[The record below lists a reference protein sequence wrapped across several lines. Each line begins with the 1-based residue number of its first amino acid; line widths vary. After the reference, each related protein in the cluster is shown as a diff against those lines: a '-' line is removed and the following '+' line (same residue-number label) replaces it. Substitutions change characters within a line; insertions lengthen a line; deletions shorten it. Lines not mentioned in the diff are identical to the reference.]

1 MGFLRSTPN
10 QKGNPVMTPII
21 LPIAELKPA
30 LVGLGKV
37 ISHKATLAVIQH
49 IKIERTSD
57 GWIALTGTD
66 LDRFVTIRL
75 EHPAQG
81 PPHAVLVPY
90 EQLLQL
96 TKNCGKGE
104 SLIIETPTPGTIL
117 LKFTLANNLGASKV
131 KPIPVEEFPTTPRIQ
146 CDACPLPPELRGA
159 IHEAMEC
166 ASTDQTRYVL
176 NGAFIDTRDSKANY
190 IVGTDGRHLY
200 SANSF
205 AIPLKN
211 SVIIPSHKFLGWKE
225 FHLDGEWQIKADD
238 KLVQISSRRWRFISR
253 HIEGKYPDWRQV
265 IPDQSQAKTHV
276 TIDPAKLEG
285 LIKLVQRLPCHDE
298 KFRSLGLEWQ
308 KGVLTLLAK
317 ENNDDPWLRVVVDGA
332 KGQGPEVT
340 LFLDRRYLLKG
351 LQFGLNTISLMDALS
366 PLRLHQKGRQ
376 MIVMPVRPES
386 AQSQPPANRKLPDPP
401 PQPPPPE
408 RKPMPEP
415 APPPPATAPT
425 DTAQKTPVEEAIDMT
440 LALRDKLNDGFNLL
454 RDLSYKLKDINRSH
468 KSTAKEFSSLRTAL
482 RSLRGVQL

>member
-1 MGFLRSTPN
+1 
-10 QKGNPVMTPII
+10 MTPII

-37 ISHKATLAVIQH
+37 INLRSTLPVIQH
-49 IKIERTSD
+49 VKIERTSD

-81 PPHAVLVPY
+81 PPNAVLVPY
-90 EQLLQL
+90 DQLLQL

-104 SLIIETPTPGTIL
+104 SLIIETPAPRTIL
-117 LKFTLANNLGASKV
+117 LKFALADNLGASKV
-131 KPIPVEEFPTTPRIQ
+131 KPIPVEEFPATPRIQ
-146 CDACPLPPELRGA
+146 SDAYPLPPNLRGA

-166 ASTDQTRYVL
+166 ASDDQTRYVL
-176 NGAFIDTRDSKANY
+176 NGAFIDTRDAKANY

-205 AIPLKN
+205 TIPLKD
-211 SVIIPSHKFLGWKE
+211 SIIIPSHKFLGWKE
-225 FHLDGEWQIKADD
+225 FNLDGEWQIKADD
-238 KLVQISSRRWRFISR
+238 KQVQISSRRWRFISR
-253 HIEGKYPDWRQV
+253 HIDGKYPDWRQV
-265 IPDQSQAKTHV
+265 LPDQSLAKTHL
-276 TIDPAKLEG
+276 TIDPTKLEG

-298 KFRSLGLEWQ
+298 KYRSLGLEWQ
-308 KGVLTLLAK
+308 KGQFTLLAK
-317 ENNDDPWLRVVVDGA
+317 ENNDDPWLRVVVEEA
-332 KGQGPEVT
+332 KGSGPEVT
-340 LFLDRRYLLKG
+340 IFLDRRYLIRA
-351 LQFGLNTISLMDALS
+351 LQFGTNTISLIDSLS
-366 PLRLHQKGRQ
+366 PLRFHMNGKQ

-386 AQSQPPANRKLPDPP
+386 AQNQPPATRKLPDPP
-401 PQPPPPE
+401 PQPKPE

-415 APPPPATAPT
+415 APPPTTQP

-440 LALRDKLNDGFNLL
+440 LLLRDKLNDGFNLL
-454 RDLSYKLKDINRSH
+454 RDLSLKLKDINRTN
-468 KSTAKEFSSLRTAL
+468 KTTAKEFTSLRTAL